1 MWRDRETD
9 TELYLFRTTNSLY
22 AAERT
27 DRKTWSGQYSLHLLM
42 RERYCDMIHSALI
55 WESESRGM
63 ISAVIRA
70 LNEQLASHDIP
81 GKINKDPHKE
91 FTPGS

>member
-22 AAERT
+22 AIE
-27 DRKTWSGQYSLHLLM
+27 KTENLSRQYSLHLLM

-81 GKINKDPHKE
+81 GEINKDPHKE
-91 FTPGS
+91 FTGLIK